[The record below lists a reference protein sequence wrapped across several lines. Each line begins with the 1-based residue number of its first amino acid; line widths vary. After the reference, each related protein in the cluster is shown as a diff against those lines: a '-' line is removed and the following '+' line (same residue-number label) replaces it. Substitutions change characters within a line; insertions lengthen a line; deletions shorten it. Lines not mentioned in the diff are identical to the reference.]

1 MDMPASFG
9 TSYSF
14 SYLKF
19 TTGEV
24 INVTITEDM
33 MPEINY
39 VITTADNTT
48 TYNWSFGGETV
59 YSVVAVTYTDLSGLY
74 AQATAA
80 CAATE
85 LNVIKLVADGEW
97 VLDDETATLTCGT
110 KVGGIKSGLGK
121 VTVTMHEGFGVKFY
135 IEAETYAYL
144 DAESQAKFT
153 AVTKDEMEL
162 YVMVVGDVDVN
173 EAFTNLTFSVKF
185 TEAEY
190 EYVANYRVNLADYIG
205 ASLTKLPAEDNS
217 KAMAYYIA
225 AYLNN
230 AYAYF
235 AENDAD
241 EEKLAALAAMVENNK
256 DLYNAEAVARPTVGE
271 AIDAN
276 DAIEIAVDLTSTP
289 AFVINSTIGGT
300 VNFNGKDYTIVA
312 GEELVINASVLD
324 FDNVLTFALE
334 GDVTGTYCLGNY
346 AANIAAAESIEGLD
360 EAGLASLK
368 ALVAA
373 FYDYVIYAENFR

>member
-1 MDMPASFG
+1 
-9 TSYSF
+9 
-14 SYLKF
+14 
-19 TTGEV
+19 
-24 INVTITEDM
+24 
-33 MPEINY
+33 
-39 VITTADNTT
+39 
-48 TYNWSFGGETV
+48 
-59 YSVVAVTYTDLSGLY
+59 
-74 AQATAA
+74 
-80 CAATE
+80 
-85 LNVIKLVADGEW
+85 
-97 VLDDETATLTCGT
+97 
-110 KVGGIKSGLGK
+110 
-121 VTVTMHEGFGVKFY
+121 MHEGFGVKFY
-135 IEAETYAYL
+135 IEAATYAYL
-144 DAESQAKFT
+144 DAESQAMFT

-185 TEAEY
+185 VEEEY

-205 ASLTKLPAEDNS
+205 VSLSILPAEDNS

-241 EEKLAALAAMVENNK
+241 EAKLAALAAMVENNK

-276 DAIEIAVDLTSTP
+276 GAIDIAVDLTATP
-289 AFVINSTIGGT
+289 AWVINSTIGGT